1 MQVISRPVLQYT
13 KDGKFVAEFES
24 IRSAANSVGTSAGN
38 VYCCC
43 SPDYYAKTVKGYI
56 FKFKEDASEHN
67 DKVLKVINQKYENEV
82 MGGM

>member
-1 MQVISRPVLQYT
+1 MAKKIPVLQFT
-13 KDGKFVAEFES
+13 KDGKFVAEHES
-24 IRSAANSVGTSAGN
+24 TLAAAKAISSGAGN
-38 VYCCC
+38 IYQCC

-67 DKVLKVINQKYENEV
+67 EKVLKVINQKYENEV